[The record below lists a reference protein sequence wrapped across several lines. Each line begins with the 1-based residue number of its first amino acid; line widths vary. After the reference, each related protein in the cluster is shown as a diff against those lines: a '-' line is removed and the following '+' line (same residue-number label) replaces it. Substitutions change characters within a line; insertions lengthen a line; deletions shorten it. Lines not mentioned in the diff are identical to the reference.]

1 MNICTRWR
9 GGETVNSEDQQAI
22 GEEARMDE
30 SILSTAPSLS
40 NLHSA
45 VMADKPTAQLQ
56 VKYIPIHQ
64 ACSQKL
70 VYGLYKNVA

>member
-1 MNICTRWR
+1 M
-9 GGETVNSEDQQAI
+9 NSEDQQAI

-70 VYGLYKNVA
+70 VYGKSMIYIKTLFETAF